1 MAQCRHSLQ
10 HLQSTGPG
18 RLVEWPPPWH
28 PDSVLPSFLQ
38 LRKLRLREQLCAA
51 QRPLESLSVP
61 YRQVSPRARP
71 WQTRANEVCSD
82 RGDWLLRYC
91 QPGPF
96 QNGAPKT
103 WGGGVNSPRPQ
114 DQVAAAWV
122 LVQSPLD
129 TSRPQGLSLCHH
141 LQQLGGPEE
150 QSMPRPGLVHRTH
163 TLLWQWVTTA
173 PSICSVSKLHLPP
186 SESDHLGHS
195 HTGGRL
201 SCSRTH
207 SGADGVLPTLTLWP
221 PLHRHTHR
229 PTPRVTLV

>member
-1 MAQCRHSLQ
+1 MCCSKA
-10 HLQSTGPG
+10 PG
-18 RLVEWPPPWH
+18 
-28 PDSVLPSFLQ
+28 
-38 LRKLRLREQLCAA
+38 
-51 QRPLESLSVP
+51 ESL
-61 YRQVSPRARP
+61 RACP
-71 WQTRANEVCSD
+71 WRTRTNEVCSD
-82 RGDWLLRYC
+82 PGDWLLRYC

-96 QNGAPKT
+96 QNGGPKT

-122 LVQSPLD
+122 LVQSPLFD
-129 TSRPQGLSLCHH
+129 TSWPQGLSLCHH
-141 LQQLGGPEE
+141 PQQLEGPEE
-150 QSMPRPGLVHRTH
+150 QPMPRPGPVHRTH
-163 TLLWQWVTTA
+163 MLLWQRVTMA

-186 SESDHLGHS
+186 SEFDHLGHS